1 MGEAIV
7 SASLAVVT
15 GGFILTTRINSRID
29 SVSKR
34 VDEVEL
40 CMARSYI
47 SKKDFA
53 STMERVE
60 AHMIRIE
67 DKLDEL
73 VLTQTRPR

>member
-1 MGEAIV
+1 MVEAVV